1 MVLTFAQFVAAR
13 PQQRIDLVQAGVAF
27 GAPAAIGEARRAAA
41 GAQRLGQRVA
51 SARRQQLATSAAH
64 FVPLFLDSPLYRAW
78 QGRGAAAETCT

>member
-1 MVLTFAQFVAAR
+1 MVLSFAQFVAAR
-13 PQQRIDLVQAGVAF
+13 PQQRIDLVQAG
-27 GAPAAIGEARRAAA
+27 
-41 GAQRLGQRVA
+41 VA